1 LPRTT
6 VSGSTPGETITEHVS
21 MMCVTAKRSAGAG
34 LVLAL
39 ALGFSMPAQAKVL
52 AKVNGVEITDD
63 DVKVAIDDIGAG
75 LPQQIQGAER
85 EAYVLDYLI
94 DLKLVARAAEA
105 KKMAES
111 AEFTRRMTYQ
121 RDKALMEGLL
131 GDVAK
136 EATTDVELK
145 KVYDEAAKGQ
155 KAEIEVSARHILVP
169 TEDEAKAAQKRVKG
183 GEDFAKVADEVSKD
197 PGSKGG
203 DLGWFT
209 KDRMVPEF
217 AEAAFK
223 MDKGQISDPV
233 KSQFGWHV
241 IKLEDKRE
249 KAFPDFEAVK
259 EQVSRYVVQKAQ
271 TEQIVKLREGAKI
284 ERTEAAPK
292 VPAETPD
299 SPPK

>member
-1 LPRTT
+1 MKCL
-6 VSGSTPGETITEHVS
+6 
-21 MMCVTAKRSAGAG
+21 TAKRSAGAG

-39 ALGFSMPAQAKVL
+39 AIGFAMPAQAKVL
-52 AKVNGVEITDD
+52 AKVNGVEITDE

-94 DLKLVARAAEA
+94 DLKLVARKAEA
-105 KKMAES
+105 EKMGQGPDFA
-111 AEFTRRMTYQ
+111 RRMAYQ

-136 EATTDVELK
+136 NATTDTELK

-155 KAEIEVSARHILVP
+155 KAEVEVNARHILVP
-169 TEDEAKAAQKRVKG
+169 TEDEAKAAQKRVKS

-197 PGSKGG
+197 PGSQGG

-223 MDKGQISDPV
+223 LEKGQISDPV

-241 IKLEDKRE
+241 IRLEDKRE
-249 KAFPDFEAVK
+249 KAFPDFESVR
-259 EQVSRYVVQKAQ
+259 EQVAKYVVQKAQ

-292 VPAETPD
+292 VPSETLAAPV
-299 SPPK
+299 K

>member
-1 LPRTT
+1 MKCL
-6 VSGSTPGETITEHVS
+6 
-21 MMCVTAKRSAGAG
+21 TAKRSAGAG

-39 ALGFSMPAQAKVL
+39 AIGFAMPAQAKVL
-52 AKVNGVEITDD
+52 AKVNGVEITDE

-94 DLKLVARAAEA
+94 DLKLVARKAEA
-105 KKMAES
+105 EKMGQGPDFA
-111 AEFTRRMTYQ
+111 RRMAYQ

-136 EATTDVELK
+136 NATTDTELK

-155 KAEIEVSARHILVP
+155 KAEVEVNARHILVP
-169 TEDEAKAAQKRVKG
+169 TEDEAKAAQKRVKS

-197 PGSKGG
+197 PGSQGG

-223 MDKGQISDPV
+223 LEKGQISDPV

-241 IKLEDKRE
+241 IRLEDKRE
-249 KAFPDFEAVK
+249 KAFPDFESVR
-259 EQVSRYVVQKAQ
+259 EQVAKYVVQKAQ

-292 VPAETPD
+292 VPSETPAA
-299 SPPK
+299 PVK

>member
-1 LPRTT
+1 
-6 VSGSTPGETITEHVS
+6 
-21 MMCVTAKRSAGAG
+21 MMCVTAKRSAGVS

-52 AKVNGVEITDD
+52 AKVNGVEITDE

-111 AEFTRRMTYQ
+111 AEFARRMTYQ

-145 KVYDEAAKGQ
+145 KVYDEARKPHNQQ
-155 KAEIEVSARHILVP
+155 KIR
-169 TEDEAKAAQKRVKG
+169 
-183 GEDFAKVADEVSKD
+183 
-197 PGSKGG
+197 
-203 DLGWFT
+203 
-209 KDRMVPEF
+209 
-217 AEAAFK
+217 
-223 MDKGQISDPV
+223 
-233 KSQFGWHV
+233 
-241 IKLEDKRE
+241 
-249 KAFPDFEAVK
+249 EAVAS
-259 EQVSRYVVQKAQ
+259 VKA
-271 TEQIVKLREGAKI
+271 RRAGGAK
-284 ERTEAAPK
+284 RA
-292 VPAETPD
+292 
-299 SPPK
+299 S